1 MEGDKRMKKEMESL
15 PMRMIKH
22 HIEKMKHD
30 IFWLERE
37 KEEFE
42 KSLKSKYCVL
52 QIYEKQKKE
61 IELEEAEF
69 QKNKKVWIIHGFKN
83 NEE

>member
-1 MEGDKRMKKEMESL
+1 MESL

-22 HIEKMKHD
+22 KIEKMKHD

-42 KSLKSKYCVL
+42 KSLKSKYSVL
-52 QIYEKQKKE
+52 EIFEKQKKE
-61 IELEEAEF
+61 IEMEEEEF
-69 QKNKKVWIIHGFKN
+69 EKKLLRKSENGN
-83 NEE
+83 

>member
-1 MEGDKRMKKEMESL
+1 MESL

-22 HIEKMKHD
+22 KIEKMKHD

-42 KSLKSKYCVL
+42 KSLKSKYSVL
-52 QIYEKQKKE
+52 EIFEKQKKE
-61 IELEEAEF
+61 IEMEEEEF
-69 QKNKKVWIIHGFKN
+69 EKNKKVYIIHGFKN
-83 NEE
+83 NEGVTNE